1 MHEQPEGL
9 DRRTIPQRTASWAT
23 KCADLLAAAHLTP
36 NSISVISVLV
46 AAVAGVSFVVSGFV
60 DDGARTALLIV
71 AAVCMPLRLLCNML
85 DGMLAVEHGMKTS
98 SGELYNELPDRISD
112 LLVIAG
118 AGYATAH
125 VWMFAGHDLGVALGW
140 TAAALALLTAYVR
153 TLGASTG
160 VGNFFQGLMAK
171 PPRMWVLVIASFVSI
186 AEPALGWPRGIV
198 LAVALAVIGL
208 GSLQTV
214 VVRLGH
220 IARALKHRSTP
231 PLA

>member
-1 MHEQPEGL
+1 
-9 DRRTIPQRTASWAT
+9 
-23 KCADLLAAAHLTP
+23 
-36 NSISVISVLV
+36 
-46 AAVAGVSFVVSGFV
+46 
-60 DDGARTALLIV
+60 
-71 AAVCMPLRLLCNML
+71 
-85 DGMLAVEHGMKTS
+85 
-98 SGELYNELPDRISD
+98 
-112 LLVIAG
+112 
-118 AGYATAH
+118 
-125 VWMFAGHDLGVALGW
+125 MFAGHDLGVALGW